1 MVYLVLIIFGLCL
14 GSFVNALV
22 WRLHEQ
28 AEIVEKTE
36 RGKKLTQADRQRL
49 EKLSISK
56 GRSMC
61 LSCGHELA
69 GKDLVPVVSWLTL
82 RGKCRYC
89 GARIPDTPIA
99 ELAVPT
105 IFVISYSWWPYSLQ
119 TGLNKALL
127 VVWLACAVA
136 FVALALYDLR
146 WFLLPDRVVFP
157 LIGLSVVFT
166 ALQALAADNPAA
178 TVGSAALGVLILAG
192 LFFAL
197 HYFSDG
203 RWIGFGDVKLAVALG
218 LLAGTGINALIL
230 LLLASVLGVLV
241 GLPGL
246 LKHNLGMTSKIPFG
260 PFLLLAGIIVVLWG
274 GSVSH
279 WYLNTLIY

>member
-1 MVYLVLIIFGLCL
+1 MIYLVLIVFGLCL

-22 WRLHEQ
+22 WRLHAQ
-28 AEIVEKTE
+28 AEIANKAEQ
-36 RGKKLTQADRQRL
+36 GKKLSKADKQRL
-49 EKLSISK
+49 SRLSISR

-69 GKDLVPVVSWLTL
+69 GKDLIPVVSWLML

-89 GARIPDTPIA
+89 GARIPDTPLA
-99 ELAVPT
+99 ELLVPSV
-105 IFVISYSWWPYSLQ
+105 FVVSYAWWPYSLQ
-119 TGLNKALL
+119 TGLEKGLF

-157 LIGLSVVFT
+157 LIGLSVLFIVLR
-166 ALQALAADNPAA
+166 ALVADNPAA
-178 TVGSAALGVLILAG
+178 TIGSAALGVLILAG

-197 HYFSDG
+197 HHFSDG
-203 RWIGFGDVKLAVALG
+203 KWIGFGDVKLALALG

-230 LLLASVLGVLV
+230 LLFASILGVAA

-246 LKHNLGMTSKIPFG
+246 LKHNLVMTSKIPFG
-260 PFLLLAGIIVVLWG
+260 PFLLIAACIVVLWG
-274 GSVSH
+274 GSLSH

>member
-1 MVYLVLIIFGLCL
+1 MIWLVLILTGLSL

-28 AEIVEKTE
+28 AAITEKTE
-36 RGKKLTQADRQRL
+36 QGKRLTKADQQRL
-49 EKLSISK
+49 KQLSISK

-69 GKDLVPVVSWLTL
+69 GRDLVPVLSWLAL

-99 ELAVPT
+99 ELLVPT
-105 IFVISYSWWPYSLQ
+105 LFVISYVWWPYSLQ
-119 TGLNKALL
+119 TGLNKASFA
-127 VVWLACAVA
+127 VWLACVVA

-157 LIGLSVVFT
+157 LIGLAVLFV
-166 ALQALAADNPAA
+166 ALQAANNDSPFK
-178 TVGSAALGVLILAG
+178 VIGGAALGVLLLAG
-192 LFFAL
+192 IFFGL
-197 HYFSDG
+197 HYFSKG
-203 RWIGFGDVKLAVALG
+203 QWIGFGDVKLAIALG
-218 LLAGTGINALIL
+218 LLAGTGINSMML
-230 LLLASVLGVLV
+230 LLFASVIGVVV

-246 LKHNLGMTSKIPFG
+246 FQHKLAMTSKIPFG
-260 PFLLLAGIIVVLWG
+260 PFLLLAACIVVLWG
-274 GSVSH
+274 SSISD
-279 WYLNTLIY
+279 WYLNTLLY